1 MKRNQRW
8 IILAAMTLVFATG
21 CSPGIGPIDLS
32 GDFSLDIPF
41 AVPGGPYVGVAGQP
55 VQFDGSGSSDPEGH
69 ALTYDWSFG
78 DGGTS
83 TLAMPT
89 HTYLASGSYTVTLR
103 VCDNSG
109 CNINEGSTSAEITAA
124 AMVAGG
130 EPRALAIRDFDGDS
144 IPDVVALHV
153 GGPGATG
160 FFLEGSNVVSVLLGN
175 GDGTFQD
182 RVNYPVD
189 QRPRTVDVADLNDDD
204 ILDLVVANSTSNN
217 VSVLLGNGDGSFQ
230 GQQLFPAGSQ
240 LLVAAVSDINSD
252 TIFDIITAN
261 QTAEVCLLLGDGDGT
276 FRVPQCLVTPGDPKF
291 VAAVDLDADGDTDL
305 LTANGFEL
313 EVLVFLG
320 DGNGTFA
327 PPLPVP
333 TNGVPFSVAVNDL
346 NGDGAADIISASGSF
361 NHVSVMLGNGDG
373 TFQET
378 ELFPVNNRPISI
390 ATATFDADTTIDLV
404 SVSDALDNFKILLG
418 DGRTFLS
425 NQPFSLLTD
434 ISNNP
439 RAVASADLNS
449 DGIPDV
455 VTANSGQAAADVSVF
470 LGNGD
475 GTFQAEQRFPIGD

>member
-1 MKRNQRW
+1 M
-8 IILAAMTLVFATG
+8 ILADLHAEWYTWVSGNTDKAKPAERRGRKAPGPRFLREATDDSPKDPKIAGLPLHRESAAMKAFARFL
-21 CSPGIGPIDLS
+21 CVLS
-32 GDFSLDIPF
+32 LTAFCV
-41 AVPGGPYVGVAGQP
+41 ACGGGG
-55 VQFDGSGSSDPEGH
+55 G
-69 ALTYDWSFG
+69 AL
-78 DGGTS
+78 DGGGEG
-83 TLAMPT
+83 AAPPT
-89 HTYLASGSYTVTLR
+89 V
-103 VCDNSG
+103 
-109 CNINEGSTSAEITAA
+109 
-124 AMVAGG
+124 VAGG
-130 EPRALAIRDFDGDS
+130 EPRALAIRDLDGDS

-153 GGPGATG
+153 GGPGSTG

-252 TIFDIITAN
+252 TILDIITAN

-418 DGRTFLS
+418 DGQTFLR
-425 NQPFSLLTD
+425 NQPFALLTD

-455 VTANSGQAAADVSVF
+455 VTVNTLQVADVSVF